1 MMADFYS
8 ATKKLVEERAL
19 VKKKISILFNGLKDD
34 KTENLMAFE
43 KYEAKLDCFLAEIRS
58 LNSQIEDICIELDI
72 DEEEDL
78 HRDTIRECVYSKM
91 VINDLSVLASI
102 NGEKKETTSDDPDI
116 AVTTTTREAN
126 ISLRPVLGCTTST
139 ADKTGTQEPPSV
151 LRHYS
156 VWTSEPITIS
166 NSKNKTIRDNSN
178 KGSAELEKEFQSAPK
193 ISKPIII
200 SNSKKPIR
208 DNSNKGSAELE
219 KEFQPAPKI
228 YEKLGMEVKSSKRNF
243 YSKNK
248 HKDRLNE
255 KKPNEKD
262 SRIRQKNGPKDKIN
276 SGSKKYRPN
285 EKKPNE
291 KDSHIRQ
298 KKGPKDKNS
307 GFKKYR
313 PKRKISRDIPMFP
326 GSYQKCE
333 IPFLEQFFHFAA
345 EFRKFISLLLNMG
358 LIQHTFRM

>member
-139 ADKTGTQEPPSV
+139 TDKTGTQKPPSV

-200 SNSKKPIR
+200 SNSKKTIR

-248 HKDRLNE
+248 HK
-255 KKPNEKD
+255 
-262 SRIRQKNGPKDKIN
+262 
-276 SGSKKYRPN
+276 KYRPN

-291 KDSHIRQ
+291 KDSQIGQ